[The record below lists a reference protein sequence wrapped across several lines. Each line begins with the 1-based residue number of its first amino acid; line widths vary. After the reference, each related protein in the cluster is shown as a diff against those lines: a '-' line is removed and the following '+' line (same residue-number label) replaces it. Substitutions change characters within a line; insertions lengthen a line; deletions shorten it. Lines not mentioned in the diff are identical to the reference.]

1 MQEGASEVTLCGLLA
16 LIQDDQMEVLY
27 AGTHSEYLTYRA
39 PYLTHWKLFEK
50 AQRWEFA
57 VVIWVELKALWMMGL
72 SVFKGNFPV
81 QIEEMIGE
89 FEIAV
94 MPVLSLLTNQGITW
108 LKAVRRWKV
117 KKC

>member
-1 MQEGASEVTLCGLLA
+1 MGIRRCNLGGVEGTL
-16 LIQDDQMEVLY
+16 DD
-27 AGTHSEYLTYRA
+27 
-39 PYLTHWKLFEK
+39 
-50 AQRWEFA
+50 
-57 VVIWVELKALWMMGL
+57 GL

-89 FEIAV
+89 FEVAV